1 MLKKRMGADRIMGDV
16 SWTEVVSDTGSAQTY
31 DFLSCHEGGEVPGAL
46 WLPAEIP
53 PKALILVGHGG
64 SRHKREVTT
73 LKFIG
78 EAVERNGFAVAAID
92 GPMHGARRGDRSAE
106 PSDIQG
112 DFLDL
117 WQSPENGGAKMVA
130 DWQASLT
137 MLLIKPKLAGLP
149 VGYFGL
155 SMGTAFGL
163 PLVAADTRISA
174 AVVGMW
180 GANYP
185 NSNGL
190 VEAAGKVGS
199 PVLFMHKTEDHFFTL
214 EGALQIYDA
223 ILSDDKRLLMM
234 PGPHGEA
241 TPEQIET
248 ALIFFTR
255 YLVSRRSHSPII
267 S

>member
-1 MLKKRMGADRIMGDV
+1 MGACVAVSDV
-16 SWTEVVSDTGSAQTY
+16 VWTDVVSDTGSAPTR
-31 DFLSCHEGGEVPGAL
+31 DFLSRHDGGEVPGAL
-46 WLPAEIP
+46 WLPADTR

-73 LKFIG
+73 LKFIA
-78 EAVERNGFAVAAID
+78 EAVERNGFAAAAID
-92 GPMHGARRGDRSAE
+92 GPLHGARRGDRSPE
-106 PSDIQG
+106 PSDTQN

-117 WQSPENGGAKMVA
+117 WKSPGNGVAKMLA

-137 MLLIKPKLAGLP
+137 MLLSEPKLVGIP

-163 PLVAADTRISA
+163 PLLAADTRIGA

-185 NSNGL
+185 NSNIL
-190 VEAAGKVGS
+190 VEAAGQVDC
-199 PVLFMHKTEDHFFTL
+199 PILFMHKTEDHFFTL
-214 EGALQIYDA
+214 EGALKIYDA
-223 ILSDDKRLLMM
+223 IPGDDKRLLMT

-248 ALIFFTR
+248 ALTFFTR
-255 YLVSRRSHSPII
+255 CLAIMRNHSSKI

>member
-1 MLKKRMGADRIMGDV
+1 MGASVAMSDIQWTDV
-16 SWTEVVSDTGSAQTY
+16 LSDTGTAPTR
-31 DFLSCHEGGEVPGAL
+31 DFLTCRDGGEVPGAL
-46 WLPAEIP
+46 WLPAGGR

-73 LKFIG
+73 LKFIA
-78 EAVERNGFAVAAID
+78 EAVERHGFAAAAID
-92 GPMHGARRGDRSAE
+92 GPLHGARRGDRSRE
-106 PSDIQG
+106 PSDIQK

-117 WQSPENGGAKMVA
+117 WKSPGNGIPEMLA
-130 DWQASLT
+130 DWRASLT
-137 MLLIKPKLAGLP
+137 ILLSDPKLAGIP

-163 PLVAADTRISA
+163 PLLVTDTRIGA

-185 NSNGL
+185 NSNVL
-190 VEAAGKVGS
+190 VEAAGQVNC
-199 PVLFMHKTEDHFFTL
+199 PILFMHKSEDHLFTL

-223 ILSDDKRLLMM
+223 IPGDDKRLLMM

-255 YLVSRRSHSPII
+255 RLVTIRNHSSVI